1 MDFGQMLARDQVHTL
16 PLRTPPTITA
26 QTPVADAITNMQEA
40 GLGCAV
46 IVDAMHR
53 PGGIFTERSLL
64 EILDEGK
71 DLRTC
76 VAGDFTDPNFLT
88 VRRDQ
93 PISIVWIA
101 ICLEQARF
109 MCVIDEEG
117 QLVGLTGQRGLSE
130 YVSECFPWQV
140 AVQRLGAKP
149 WDEQREG
156 A

>member
-1 MDFGQMLARDQVHTL
+1 MDFGQMLARDQVRTL

-26 QTPVADAITNMQEA
+26 QTPVADAIAKMKEA

-46 IVDAMHR
+46 ILDAMHR
-53 PGGIFTERSLL
+53 PVGIFTERSVLA
-64 EILDEGK
+64 ILDEGK
-71 DLRTC
+71 ALEDCL
-76 VAGDFTDPNFLT
+76 AGDFPDPNFLT
-88 VRRDQ
+88 VRGDQ

-109 MCVIDEEG
+109 MCVIDDDG
-117 QLVGLTGQRGLSE
+117 TFVGLTGQRGLSE

-149 WDEQREG
+149 WDVQREG